1 MNSISPLQRLMIN
14 WLLILMTGWATLQ
27 VLHYFSEL
35 LSVFVTAGLV
45 AFLLNYPV
53 ARLHRFL
60 PRGVAVAVVYLMA
73 GVGVAVLG
81 LTVVPPVLNQARQLS
96 TNLPSLLTSGQ
107 QQLSAFQ
114 TWSEAH
120 NLPFDIEIL
129 TQQLLVKLQAQV
141 EALTAQS
148 LGLVV
153 GTVNWLVDLIL
164 IVVISFYMLVDGD
177 RVWRGLTSIFAEPIR
192 NQLRDALQRNL
203 QRFFSGQLLL
213 GLFMALALT
222 PLFWW
227 LRVPFFLL
235 FAVLIGLLEVIP
247 VIGATLGITIVSTLV
262 ALINWWLALQV
273 LGAAVAVQQVKDNL
287 IAPRLMG
294 NLTGLSPVFIFASL
308 LLGAQFGG
316 LLGVILAIPITG
328 VVKSLLE
335 IVVDPTLPPQTG
347 AFFYNLWNPLPST
360 QEALNPAQQ
369 HSAPEPST
377 VNR

>member
-35 LSVFVTAGLV
+35 LSIFVTAGLV

-60 PRGVAVAVVYLMA
+60 PRGAAVAVVYLMA

-114 TWSEAH
+114 TWSEAR
-120 NLPFDIEIL
+120 NLPFDVEIL
-129 TQQLLVKLQAQV
+129 TQQLLVKLQAQA

-153 GTVNWLVDLIL
+153 GTVNWLLDLIL

-192 NQLRDALQRNL
+192 IQLRDALQRNL

-235 FAVLIGLLEVIP
+235 FAVLIGVLEVIP
-247 VIGATLGITIVSTLV
+247 VIGATLGIIIVSTLV

-287 IAPRLMG
+287 VAPRLMG

-308 LLGAQFGG
+308 LIGAQFGG

-347 AFFYNLWNPLPST
+347 AFFYNLWNMVPST

-377 VNR
+377 VNP